1 MKVSWRSCAKLAVS
15 SLHSQL
21 AVKVITKRKKNSQI
35 LGLEL
40 QAEAAVLT
48 RSAGRIGDVM
58 QASKLIQ
65 ALLGLIKCEH
75 IMETSQQV
83 TCSCCFLQ
91 LLVYVPC
98 DVVDINSITNH
109 STFTANALQPSTCER
124 QNVNLA
130 ARMFNDFVVQALV
143 DLDSKHNILHCP
155 KNSVY
160 IKIISTWWD
169 VVNVETPMKGLP
181 KKPYQQPLTKRDTEA
196 RRLFWNN
203 CPHGK
208 KFLVTVG
215 KSARKLSLH
224 CGTRATGSLQ
234 QQIIVPELRLNYVLL
249 GKFQTDFFEA
259 RFG

>member
-1 MKVSWRSCAKLAVS
+1 MYS
-15 SLHSQL
+15 SGHRQYHNLFDDYGKCTATVH
-21 AVKVITKRKKNSQI
+21 VW
-35 LGLEL
+35 
-40 QAEAAVLT
+40 EA
-48 RSAGRIGDVM
+48 
-58 QASKLIQ
+58 
-65 ALLGLIKCEH
+65 KCEFGCAYFNNFVAQ
-75 IMETSQQV
+75 T
-83 TCSCCFLQ
+83 
-91 LLVYVPC
+91 LL
-98 DVVDINSITNH
+98 
-109 STFTANALQPSTCER
+109 
-124 QNVNLA
+124 
-130 ARMFNDFVVQALV
+130 
-143 DLDSKHNILHCP
+143 DLGSKHNILHCHET
-155 KNSVY
+155 SVY